1 MLTVCTLIAFALF
14 SGSYAQE
21 VKPTLSGSTVTLHC
35 RPPTSPYE
43 GYFDWRFFRTVLGEK
58 IYSQPPLWLNESGFP
73 ATRYRPVEDYGLE
86 MSAVRWQ
93 DGGVYGCHF
102 LTGDVREFTTVI
114 VIDRPV
120 TDVSPA
126 VVNIG
131 DEVTLR
137 CSVQFGAPRNN
148 SRLPTTA
155 QFPRLTMTLNDVEL
169 TTATQLS
176 TDGEPSK
183 RPYTLTRE
191 LKWRAQK
198 QDSRK
203 TLSCRVSTESPAFS
217 ADTEQLLLVRAPAD
231 DVTVTPHRSQY
242 AVGDVITCSAQG
254 YPVPE
259 VRWSR
264 DADDLTVQH
273 SNLTVTDEMI
283 GDGNSWT
290 CTAQNELNAQP
301 ASISIEFSVV
311 SGADED
317 SSTDDAPSVS
327 MVGVAVIVAAVVVL
341 LIGVIIIIVIVVCR
355 RKRRRA
361 AKSDPDAELTQQNL
375 IYTAKNDESD
385 HVPDYTPLT
394 TDKPR
399 PPRDTDKSRAAPD
412 RDKSHPPRNGDKSR
426 AAGDRDKSRPAGD
439 RDKARPVP
447 KPRAAS
453 TSDDLEASFD
463 RSVESD
469 VMKPRPRARGS
480 QESLDK
486 SFDKPQPAYRPRT
499 RGSQQS
505 LDESLD
511 KPVVRGR
518 GRGSADER
526 PTAAMRGSMESLDSV
541 GRPKP
546 RARASLDRSL
556 DDSSELSATQR
567 TNRPPQVASKPAR
580 KPATKDRSDETDV

>member
-1 MLTVCTLIAFALF
+1 MLTVCTLITFALF
-14 SGSYAQE
+14 SGSYAQD
-21 VKPTLSGSTVTLHC
+21 VKTTLSGSTVTLHC
-35 RPPTSPYE
+35 RPPTPSYD
-43 GYFDWRFFRTVLGEK
+43 GYFDWQFFSSDAGEK
-58 IYSQPPLWLNESGFP
+58 IYSQPPFSLNEGRFP
-73 ATRYRPVEDYGLE
+73 AARFRRVDDYGLE
-86 MSAVRWQ
+86 VSAVRWQ

-102 LTGDVREFTTVI
+102 LTGDVLTFTTVI
-114 VIDRPV
+114 IIDSPV

-126 VVNIG
+126 VVNAG

-137 CSVQFGAPRNN
+137 CSVQFGAPHNN
-148 SRLPTTA
+148 SRFLTTA

-169 TTATQLS
+169 TAATQQS
-176 TDGEPSK
+176 TDGHPAQ

-191 LKWRAQK
+191 LKWRAEK
-198 QDSRK
+198 HDSRK
-203 TLSCRVSTESPAFS
+203 TLSCRVSTETPTFS
-217 ADTEQLLLVRAPAD
+217 ISTEQLLLVRAPAD

-242 AVGDVITCSAQG
+242 TVGDVITCSALG
-254 YPVPE
+254 YPVPQ
-259 VRWSR
+259 VQWSR
-264 DADDLTVQH
+264 DANDATVQE

-290 CTAQNELNAQP
+290 CTAQNELNEQP

-311 SGADED
+311 RGEDED

-327 MVGVAVIVAAVVVL
+327 MVGVAVIAAAVVVL
-341 LIGVIIIIVIVVCR
+341 LIGVIIVVVIVVCR

-361 AKSDPDAELTQQNL
+361 GKSDTDAELTQQNL
-375 IYTAKNDESD
+375 IYTARNDESD
-385 HVPDYTPLT
+385 HVPDYTPLS

-412 RDKSHPPRNGDKSR
+412 RDRSHPPRNGDKSHPPRNGDKSR
-426 AAGDRDKSRPAGD
+426 PAADRDKS
-439 RDKARPVP
+439 RPVP

-463 RSVESD
+463 RSAESD
-469 VMKPRPRARGS
+469 VMKPRPRTRGS

-486 SFDKPQPAYRPRT
+486 SLDKPQPVYRPRT

-511 KPVVRGR
+511 KPAVRGDR
-518 GRGSADER
+518 G
-526 PTAAMRGSMESLDSV
+526 PTAALRGSMESLDSV

-546 RARASLDRSL
+546 RARGSLDRSL

-567 TNRPPQVASKPAR
+567 PNRPPQVASKPAR
-580 KPATKDRSDETDV
+580 RPATKDHSDETDV